1 MTNQSKNFTD
11 FTLESV
17 DGAKFPCHRVV
28 LAAQSSVLRRMFLSP
43 LEESQASRLQLEYK
57 ADLVKKFLQFFYK
70 AEIEEDEEEG
80 NLRRLLELA
89 EKYDITHLK
98 VEVERLAI
106 RKLTVE
112 NMVDLF
118 LLADFYSAKDLKNAA
133 EGFIKTNQS
142 KVKEG
147 LAEFEKLEKNQLIK
161 IMNIFID

>member
-1 MTNQSKNFTD
+1 M
-11 FTLESV
+11 
-17 DGAKFPCHRVV
+17 
-28 LAAQSSVLRRMFLSP
+28 
-43 LEESQASRLQLEYK
+43 
-57 ADLVKKFLQFFYK
+57 QFFYK